1 MKCSTTASLAAVA
14 LAAIATSACA
24 GKPAAP
30 FDTLKTANLTA
41 YRLQN
46 YEPPSP
52 VPGAAIPGAPGA
64 GIPGL
69 PPEITQWV
77 QGGAGGLQQLLP
89 PGLLPPG
96 MFGGQQ
102 QGQQQTTPT
111 LPGVPDPTPRFQGFR
126 ILQQTPVLDPDLKED
141 LAKILGREKNFDAKH
156 ANCLYAEMG
165 LSFVPGPGAIP
176 NDVLISFSCNQVAA
190 RNFAWP
196 HPNTGM
202 TPSAVEDL
210 SKVVAQLWPPG
221 T

>member
-1 MKCSTTASLAAVA
+1 MNRSTIGSFAAVA
-14 LAAIATSACA
+14 LAAFATGACA
-24 GKPAAP
+24 KTAAP

-46 YEPPSP
+46 YEAPTP
-52 VPGAAIPGAPGA
+52 VPGAPIPGAPGA

-102 QGQQQTTPT
+102 GQQPAAPQ
-111 LPGVPDPTPRFQGFR
+111 LPGVPDPTPRFHGFR
-126 ILQQTPVLDPDLKED
+126 ILQQTPVLDPDLKEE
-141 LAKILGREKNFDAKH
+141 LAEILGKEKNFDSQH

-165 LSFVPGPGAIP
+165 LSFVPGPGAIS
-176 NDVLISFSCNQVAA
+176 NDVLISYSCNQVAA

-196 HPNTGM
+196 HPQTGM
-202 TPSAVEDL
+202 TPSATKDL
-210 SKVVAQLWPPG
+210 AKIVAQLWPPG